1 MGSVT
6 AYETAAGKRYRVRY
20 RKPDHGQTDKRGF
33 KTKKAAELFL
43 APTELSKSRGEYI
56 EDSAARATI
65 GVLGAT

>member
-33 KTKKAAELFL
+33 KTKKAAVSRAMKNGPL
-43 APTELSKSRGEYI
+43 AATKN
-56 EDSAARATI
+56 ARWWP
-65 GVLGAT
+65 